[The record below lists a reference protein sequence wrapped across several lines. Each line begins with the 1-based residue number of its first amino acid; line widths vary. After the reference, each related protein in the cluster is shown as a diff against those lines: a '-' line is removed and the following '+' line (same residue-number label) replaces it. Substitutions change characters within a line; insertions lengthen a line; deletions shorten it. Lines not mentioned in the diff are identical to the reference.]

1 MNNDV
6 NSLTAMKKEIAYF
19 MRLLY
24 KRGLT
29 TTSGGNISAM
39 LDGFLLITPSQTDKG
54 RMKAS
59 DIIVFD
65 AKGRNI
71 SKALR
76 PSMETGMH
84 MAIYAAR
91 PDVKAIVHAHP
102 VAATGFAASHRLI
115 DCNLI
120 GESRALIGEPVIAP
134 YRLMGTD
141 DLAAVVAEACVASNA
156 VLLANHGVLTVGNSL
171 LEAFDRMEV
180 LEACARI
187 NLIAKMLG
195 GGKPLSNENLIA
207 IDKLM
212 NP

>member
-1 MNNDV
+1 MDIDV
-6 NSLTAMKKEIAYF
+6 NHLTNMKKEIAYF
-19 MRLLY
+19 MRRLY

-39 LDGFLLITPSQTDKG
+39 LDGYMFITPSQTDKG

-65 AKGRNI
+65 TEGRNL
-71 SKALR
+71 SKTSK

-84 MAIYAAR
+84 MAIYKIR

-115 DCNLI
+115 DCSLI

-141 DLAAVVAEACVASNA
+141 DLASVVADACVAANA
-156 VLLANHGVLTVGNSL
+156 ILLANHGVLTVGSSL

-187 NLIAKMLG
+187 NLIATMLG
-195 GGKPLSNENLIA
+195 GGKQISRENLLA